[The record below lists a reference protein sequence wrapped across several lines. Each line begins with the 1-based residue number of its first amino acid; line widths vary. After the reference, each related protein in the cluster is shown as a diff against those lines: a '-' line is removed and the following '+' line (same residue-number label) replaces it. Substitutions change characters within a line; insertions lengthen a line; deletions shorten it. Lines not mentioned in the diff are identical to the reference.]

1 MPANSLYQLYAFED
15 QFHVAAGELLEAA
28 GFPTPYARGDARPLS
43 DTATIVR
50 FTTGA
55 ATGEMTRIPVGP
67 YAGRPTYGRFTGQLE
82 VIRYRS
88 RVENASVTD
97 VAGIQRE
104 LGRDAGK
111 IRPLFLRECIP
122 FTEENLPFLVVTD
135 VLPQAAGWGFD
146 AEQQLDMFTLSWT
159 VTFEI
164 RSAAWPAA

>member
-1 MPANSLYQLYAFED
+1 MPAANLYQLYAFED
-15 QFHVAAGELLEAA
+15 QFHVAAGALLEDA

-55 ATGEMTRIPVGP
+55 ATGDVLRIPAGV
-67 YAGRPTYGRFTGQLE
+67 YAGRPTFGRFTGQLE

-88 RVENASVTD
+88 RVENATITD
-97 VAGIQRE
+97 VAGVQRE

-122 FTEENLPFLVVTD
+122 FTETNLPFLVVTE
-135 VLPQAAGWGFD
+135 VQPEACGWGFD
-146 AEQQLDMFTLSWT
+146 AEQQLDMFTLTWS
-159 VTFEI
+159 VSFEI
-164 RSAAWPAA
+164 RANAWPV